1 MEEEKFGSGGVWV
14 QLEKLVLQEA
24 YCSEKNRCSR
34 KGDTQEE
41 AGMYVTGAVSGQGP
55 APRVH
60 GWADSGE
67 VILSLGQASGTR
79 FLGDERSLGW
89 SCGTDS

>member
-1 MEEEKFGSGGVWV
+1 MEVAGFGSSLRNWFCR
-14 QLEKLVLQEA
+14 KLTAVR
-24 YCSEKNRCSR
+24 NRCSR